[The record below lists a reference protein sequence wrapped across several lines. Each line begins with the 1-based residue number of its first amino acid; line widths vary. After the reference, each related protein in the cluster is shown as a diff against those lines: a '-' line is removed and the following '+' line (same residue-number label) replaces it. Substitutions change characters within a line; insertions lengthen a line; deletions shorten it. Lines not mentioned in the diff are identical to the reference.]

1 MQRSYSNSN
10 TTQNWEA
17 EIQDYQKELQQHGHE
32 MSAYERNTISRMIK
46 ARQDELIPKV
56 GAIVIGE
63 WKSAINNY
71 KNAQAQIDAERT
83 KEINR
88 FDSAKFNAELQTIN
102 TRVNLALRADVN
114 ELKND
119 PKPSAKIAAIY
130 SEAIQSG
137 DLHKQRAAVE
147 VIKSLPLPTLQ
158 SERIAMNQMIQNAAA
173 AEQSLRQTEGT
184 IKAQQQAA
192 QALNDIAAKKEK
204 LNKVSQVLG
213 MGSIDD
219 VFSTSPFAKAARLVE
234 RDRTT
239 GEIVIRSEDDPEITG
254 VYWGKEEL
262 TK

>member
-10 TTQNWEA
+10 ATQNWEA

-46 ARQDELIPKV
+46 ARQEELIPKV

-63 WKSAINNY
+63 WKSAIQNY
-71 KNAQAQIDAERT
+71 KNAQETINAERA

-88 FDSAKFNAELQTIN
+88 FDSAKFNAELQNIN
-102 TRVNLALRADVN
+102 ARVTMAMNADVN
-114 ELKND
+114 ELRND

-147 VIKSLPLPTLQ
+147 VIKSLPLPTLP
-158 SERIAMNQMIQNAAA
+158 SERVAINQMIQNAAA

-192 QALNDIAAKKEK
+192 QALNDIAIKKEK

-239 GEIVIRSEDDPEITG
+239 GEIVIHNEDDWQVTG
-254 VYWGKEEL
+254 LYFGKDEL
-262 TK
+262 KK

>member
-10 TTQNWEA
+10 ATQNWEA

-147 VIKSLPLPTLQ
+147 VIKSLPLPTLP
-158 SERIAMNQMIQNAAA
+158 SERIAINQMIQNAAA

-184 IKAQQQAA
+184 IKAQQEAA
-192 QALNDIAAKKEK
+192 QALNDIAVKKEK

-239 GEIVIRSEDDPEITG
+239 GEIVIRNEDDPEITG